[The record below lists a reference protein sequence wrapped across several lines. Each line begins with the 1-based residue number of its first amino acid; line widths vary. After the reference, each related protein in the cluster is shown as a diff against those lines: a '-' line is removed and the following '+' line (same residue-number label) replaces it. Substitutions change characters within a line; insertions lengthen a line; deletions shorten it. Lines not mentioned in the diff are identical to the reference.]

1 MQFLNK
7 ALLAEFRETINSSS
21 IFEKS
26 DGLKEKYNLIC
37 VVMDR
42 LESAMGYLNKH
53 DANPRTEEDFVCF
66 LVYACMIRDGIVKL
80 YENVFRK
87 KPDFVDQK
95 KYFKHVKQYS
105 RDAFTEA
112 TCPTDEVFFEY
123 LRSMA
128 FAHPFETGNR
138 KGRLFLERNETQYC
152 PWVIVQDN
160 YVGIRVYTSS
170 DKFIINDLTFPFDTL
185 KEYIKFVYEH
195 LKEINKWAKD
205 EIYFQDEAWKK
216 HKIDRSGSIHKLLQA
231 IKEIYTER
239 FLEPYEIERIE
250 SYVNCECTNPKNEE
264 IVQAYRG
271 VLTESLYKICDA
283 LDACDYDALGE
294 ITDSIFLRPS
304 KAYSWMHYHLEKIY
318 CYLDDD
324 HHWMDIDWGLRQ
336 AKAFSKEFA
345 KDWVTIEVGQM
356 SFDEIK
362 LLVTIACYYETK
374 RQGLDDV

>member
-7 ALLAEFRETINSSS
+7 AILAEFRETINSSS

-26 DGLKEKYNLIC
+26 DRLKEKYNLIC

-42 LESAMGYLNKH
+42 IESAIGYLNKH
-53 DANPRTEEDFVCF
+53 EEYPRYEEDFVCF
-66 LVYACMIRDGIVKL
+66 LVYACMIRDGILKL
-80 YENVFRK
+80 YENVFQK
-87 KPDFVDQK
+87 KPDFIGRK

-105 RDAFTEA
+105 KDTFTEEN
-112 TCPTDEVFFEY
+112 CPTDEVFFEY

-128 FAHPFETGNR
+128 FAHPFETGKRN
-138 KGRLFLERNETQYC
+138 GRLFFENNEKQYC

-170 DKFIINDLTFPFDTL
+170 DKFIINDLTFPFDAL
-185 KEYIKFVYEH
+185 KEYIKFIYEQ
-195 LKEINKWAKD
+195 LKEINEWAKD
-205 EIYFQDEAWKK
+205 EIYFQEEEWKK
-216 HKIDRSGSIHKLLQA
+216 HKVDRSGSVQGLLQA
-231 IKEIYTER
+231 IKAIYAER

-250 SYVNCECTNPKNEE
+250 SYLTCECVNPQNNE

-271 VLTESLYKICDA
+271 ILKESLYKICDA
-283 LDACDYDALGE
+283 LDSCDYDALDE
-294 ITDSIFLRPS
+294 VTDSIFLRPS
-304 KAYSWMHYHLEKIY
+304 KAYPWMHYHLEKIY

-324 HHWMDIDWGLRQ
+324 HHWMDVDWGLRQ
-336 AKAFSKEFA
+336 ANAFSKEFA
-345 KDWVTIEVGQM
+345 KDWVTIGVGQM

-374 RQGLDDV
+374 RQEESKL